1 METARFGGPFSFAGP
16 VFRGPRFFLDKF
28 RHQNGKRSS
37 GCYYPAMLI
46 RSFQVAA
53 TCLAALVLAG
63 CTAGSDVESRDFLIQ
78 QNSSLAP
85 VKSIASERI
94 ESLVGKTSA
103 AYVTLVVNDS
113 EKAKDAGSGNARD
126 RKGAPATSGSG
137 FVVEQAGYVVTA
149 AHVALE
155 RGNSVSA
162 RAANGKVYSGTVVDV
177 LPSNDIALIR
187 LRGYSGITVTPAR
200 NACLETGNFVY
211 SLGRPHDQGN
221 TVRVG
226 SVQSTSF
233 GRPVAYGKFGYPDAI
248 VLEMGT
254 EKGES
259 GGPLFNESGELVGM
273 VVSSV
278 RDGSNRSLNMAHAIP
293 AQAIAQVICRST
305 ECSPAWRQLA
315 KTPEGGCSAL

>member
-1 METARFGGPFSFAGP
+1 M
-16 VFRGPRFFLDKF
+16 V
-28 RHQNGKRSS
+28 
-37 GCYYPAMLI
+37 I

-53 TCLAALVLAG
+53 ACLAALVLAG
-63 CTAGSDVESRDFLIQ
+63 CTAGTEVESRDFLIQ

-103 AYVTLVVNDS
+103 AYVTLVVSNAD
-113 EKAKDAGSGNARD
+113 KGATAGSGSPRE
-126 RKGAPATSGSG
+126 RKGTPATSGSG

-149 AHVALE
+149 AHVALAK
-155 RGNSVSA
+155 GNSVSA
-162 RAANGKVYSGTVVDV
+162 RAANGRVYTGTVVDV
-177 LPSNDIALIR
+177 LPTNDIALIR
-187 LRGYSGITVTPAR
+187 LRGYSGITVKPAA
-200 NACLETGNFVY
+200 NACLASGNFVY

-259 GGPLFNESGELVGM
+259 GGPLFNEQGELVGM

-293 AQAIAQVICRST
+293 AQKIAQVICRNV
-305 ECSPAWRQLA
+305 ECSPAWRALA
-315 KTPEGGCSAL
+315 QALERSCSAL

>member
-1 METARFGGPFSFAGP
+1 MFIRFP
-16 VFRGPRFFLDKF
+16 
-28 RHQNGKRSS
+28 
-37 GCYYPAMLI
+37 
-46 RSFQVAA
+46 QVAA
-53 TCLAALVLAG
+53 QCLAALVLAG

-78 QNSSLAP
+78 QNSSLPP
-85 VKSIASERI
+85 VQSIAEERI
-94 ESLVGKTSA
+94 AKLVNQTSA

-113 EKAKDAGSGNARD
+113 EKARDAGSGRAAD
-126 RKGAPATSGSG
+126 RRGKPATSGSG
-137 FVVEQAGYVVTA
+137 FVVERSGYVVTA

-155 RGNSVSA
+155 KGNVVSA
-162 RAANGKVYSGTVVDV
+162 RAANGRVYSGSVVDV
-177 LPSNDIALIR
+177 LPANDIALIR
-187 LRGYSGITVTPAR
+187 LRGYSGIAVTPAA
-200 NACLETGNFVY
+200 NACLASGEFVY

-226 SVQSTSF
+226 SVQSASF

-259 GGPLFNESGELVGM
+259 GGPLFNQKGEFVGM

-293 AQAIAQVICRST
+293 APAIARVICQNMQCSGEWKRLST
-305 ECSPAWRQLA
+305 APAQ
-315 KTPEGGCSAL
+315 GCSAL